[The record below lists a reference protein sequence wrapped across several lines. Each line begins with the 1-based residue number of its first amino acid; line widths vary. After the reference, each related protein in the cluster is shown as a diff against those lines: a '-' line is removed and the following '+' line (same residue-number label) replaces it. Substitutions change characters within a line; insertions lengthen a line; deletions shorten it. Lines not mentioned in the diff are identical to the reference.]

1 MSSPFSNCQRYG
13 QIVALLFS
21 AVLAHS
27 AGACGRLDRLIKP
40 FQQAATTDA
49 ARSSAWVANL
59 HLQPAI
65 YIQTGST
72 SSPDRNFLKVADVTT
87 PQALDK
93 NPGPA
98 PALYTKE
105 QAKKGLL
112 GYLQN
117 CASCHGPALDGQ
129 PGGYSGP
136 ALKGAEFADPSYDF
150 HVSDIFNFVAKLMPS
165 ATPGS
170 LPPDLYVAIMAFILQ
185 QNGYP
190 AGSRELTYDEAMTS
204 SVPIRYYG
212 KSP

>member
-1 MSSPFSNCQRYG
+1 MSSRSNNRQRCG
-13 QIVALLFS
+13 QIAALLFS
-21 AVLAHS
+21 AVLAHRT
-27 AGACGRLDRLIKP
+27 GA
-40 FQQAATTDA
+40 TDA
-49 ARSSAWVANL
+49 FALVPFEGL
-59 HLQPAI
+59 HLQPAV
-65 YIQTGST
+65 YSQTGT
-72 SSPDRNFLKVADVTT
+72 ASSPAEYFLKVADVTA
-87 PQALDK
+87 PQPVDK
-93 NPGPA
+93 NLGPP

-105 QAKKGLL
+105 QAKKGVL

-170 LPPDLYVAIMAFILQ
+170 LPPDVYVAIMAFILQ

>member
-1 MSSPFSNCQRYG
+1 MSSPFNNRQRYG
-13 QIVALLFS
+13 QIVALLFG
-21 AVLAHS
+21 AVLAHR
-27 AGACGRLDRLIKP
+27 AGAS
-40 FQQAATTDA
+40 DA

-65 YIQTGST
+65 YIQTAT
-72 SSPDRNFLKVADVTT
+72 SSPEGNLLKVADVIT
-87 PQALDK
+87 PQPVDK
-93 NPGPA
+93 NLGPP

-150 HVSDIFNFVAKLMPS
+150 HVSEIFNFVAKLMPS

-190 AGSRELTYDEAMTS
+190 AGPRELTYDEAMTS

-212 KSP
+212 KLP

>member
-1 MSSPFSNCQRYG
+1 MSSLFSNRQRHG
-13 QIVALLFS
+13 QIVALLFI
-21 AVLAHS
+21 AVLAHR
-27 AGACGRLDRLIKP
+27 AGASVS
-40 FQQAATTDA
+40 FTTDV

-72 SSPDRNFLKVADVTT
+72 SSPEGNLLKVADVTT
-87 PQALDK
+87 PQPVDK
-93 NPGPA
+93 NLGAP

-112 GYLQN
+112 GYIQN

-129 PGGYSGP
+129 SGGYSGP

-190 AGSRELTYDEAMTS
+190 AGLRELTYDEAMTS

-212 KSP
+212 KLP

>member
-1 MSSPFSNCQRYG
+1 MSSRSNNRQRYG
-13 QIVALLFS
+13 QIAALLFS
-21 AVLAHS
+21 AVLAHRT
-27 AGACGRLDRLIKP
+27 GA
-40 FQQAATTDA
+40 TDA
-49 ARSSAWVANL
+49 FALVPFEGL
-59 HLQPAI
+59 HLQPAV
-65 YIQTGST
+65 YSQTGT
-72 SSPDRNFLKVADVTT
+72 ASSPAGYFLKVADVTA
-87 PQALDK
+87 PQPVDK
-93 NPGPA
+93 NLGPP

-105 QAKKGLL
+105 QAKKGVL

-170 LPPDLYVAIMAFILQ
+170 LPPDVYVAIMAFILQ